1 MLERYFVMKLAPMN
15 AYPLPEGPRAKPS
28 TLRTGKLFFR
38 QVEIKD
44 NDADAF
50 LNAWREIKTFFPIR
64 KDLLALLVAGWH
76 DIIDVRYYGA
86 VEGHDV
92 MEVQG
97 LIKDHGYHHK
107 LESNLQR
114 EQLEQLIEK
123 ILSAFNPFKEQFPT
137 IYEMQIEPLAKEYFN
152 RP

>member
-1 MLERYFVMKLAPMN
+1 MLESYFMMKLAPMN
-15 AYPLPEGPRAKPS
+15 AYPLPEGPRAKPN

-44 NDADAF
+44 NDAAAF

-97 LIKDHGYHHK
+97 LIKEHGYHHK

-114 EQLEQLIEK
+114 EQLIEK
-123 ILSAFNPFKEQFPT
+123 ILSAFNSFKGQFST
-137 IYEMQIEPLAKEYFN
+137 IYKTQIETIVDQYFN

>member
-1 MLERYFVMKLAPMN
+1 MMKLAPMS
-15 AYPLPEGPRAKPS
+15 AYSLPEGPRVTPS

-50 LNAWREIKTFFPIR
+50 LNAWREIKTFFPKR
-64 KDLLALLVAGWH
+64 KDLLALLVAGWQN
-76 DIIDVRYYGA
+76 IIDVRYYGA
-86 VEGHDV
+86 VEGHHV
-92 MEVQG
+92 MEVEG

-114 EQLEQLIEK
+114 EQLIEK
-123 ILSAFNPFKEQFPT
+123 ILSAFNPFKGQFPT
-137 IYEMQIEPLAKEYFN
+137 IYKTQIETIVDQYFDKA
-152 RP
+152 